1 MRTAHTHTRVCRA
14 PCHSY
19 VTHAC
24 TQSAGT
30 HAHRGRAAHAH
41 GAHAR
46 ATHTVNRKTRLRG
59 RRFLERMWIEAP
71 PGPDA
76 PSPGTRRPPLAVTW
90 PPRPHG
96 GRTAGLHPS
105 AGQGPGQ
112 ATSALVTADP
122 TGTLRRASWYRVTC
136 HPMCPSRQGP
146 PALPRARDGKWG
158 CRARQTPP
166 ASAAYRWEREEGDG
180 EDGEAGGDG
189 LPDPGLRHLVPVADG
204 GDRDLSGRDGGQQSR
219 FQGLWTG
226 VCPARPHHLP
236 PGRGPVSRTARTLDS
251 APVWPS
257 APGLAHGTAEG
268 LGLSGV
274 DRGPLVAM
282 QARRVPPPLA
292 EGQAWPPGPSQRRLP
307 PGAPASLSTGPQ
319 GGGHP
324 RQRAGRGRRH
334 FPVPPG
340 TTCSVWPNSP
350 EHQAQ
355 RSPSRGEPSGRG
367 LW

>member
-1 MRTAHTHTRVCRA
+1 MAGPGPGRLGPLGTQTPRAGPVRGDCCARAPDHIGGAGSPGGDRAARARRTHTHACVCRT
-14 PCHSY
+14 PYHSY

-59 RRFLERMWIEAP
+59 RRFLERTWIEAP

-76 PSPGTRRPPLAVTW
+76 PSPGTRRPPLAVKW

-96 GRTAGLHPS
+96 GRTVGLHPS

-112 ATSALVTADP
+112 ATSALGTVDP
-122 TGTLRRASWYRVTC
+122 TGTLWRASWYRVTC
-136 HPMCPSRQGP
+136 GSVCPSRQGP
-146 PALPRARDGKWG
+146 PALPRARDGVWG

-219 FQGLWTG
+219 FQGLWTS
-226 VCPARPHHLP
+226 VCPA
-236 PGRGPVSRTARTLDS
+236 
-251 APVWPS
+251 
-257 APGLAHGTAEG
+257 
-268 LGLSGV
+268 
-274 DRGPLVAM
+274 
-282 QARRVPPPLA
+282 
-292 EGQAWPPGPSQRRLP
+292 
-307 PGAPASLSTGPQ
+307 
-319 GGGHP
+319 
-324 RQRAGRGRRH
+324 
-334 FPVPPG
+334 
-340 TTCSVWPNSP
+340 
-350 EHQAQ
+350 
-355 RSPSRGEPSGRG
+355 
-367 LW
+367 